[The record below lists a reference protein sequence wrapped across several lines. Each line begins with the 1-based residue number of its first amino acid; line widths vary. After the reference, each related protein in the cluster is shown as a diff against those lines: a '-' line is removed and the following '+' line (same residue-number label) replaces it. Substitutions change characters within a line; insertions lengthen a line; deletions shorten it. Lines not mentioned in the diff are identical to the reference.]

1 MLFLNRLNSFVLKK
15 LKLILNRDII
25 MYSDWS
31 YGLIKVVN
39 EKRNILL
46 QSETL
51 AVIRDSFPK
60 ATFHFLVIPFDDDLD
75 TIYDLN
81 DGHLDL
87 IDEFE
92 LLGINVVEATGN
104 KVENFAF
111 GFHAKPSMRR
121 LHLHV
126 VSKDF
131 NSQCLKHKKHWNSFN
146 TDFLVPV
153 EKVRNELKSH
163 GHVQQLSDETLQKLI
178 NTPLK
183 CNTCSYIPKHMPDLK
198 KHLITHLPNYI
209 DKNSSFLSLFE
220 KNG

>member
-1 MLFLNRLNSFVLKK
+1 MFLNRFVWKK
-15 LKLILNRDII
+15 LKLLFNRDT
-25 MYSDWS
+25 MYNDWS

-75 TIYDLN
+75 TIYDLT

-121 LHLHV
+121 YV
-126 VSKDF
+126 YWIYD
-131 NSQCLKHKKHWNSFN
+131 
-146 TDFLVPV
+146 
-153 EKVRNELKSH
+153 
-163 GHVQQLSDETLQKLI
+163 
-178 NTPLK
+178 
-183 CNTCSYIPKHMPDLK
+183 MM
-198 KHLITHLPNYI
+198 
-209 DKNSSFLSLFE
+209 
-220 KNG
+220 